1 MVDVRMI
8 AAMESFRYVEAL
20 QRLVETKARNNMNKE
35 QMVAAVESFK
45 SSVEEA
51 KKRLQVI
58 CCQEC
63 NEADRMTEKWCYACD
78 LGQSGID
85 LSGMEY
91 SANDFLEG
99 KKDQWENEL

>member
-1 MVDVRMI
+1 MNRI
-8 AAMESFRYVEAL
+8 ERYKKTRAYLKLAFRTLREGG
-20 QRLVETKARNNMNKE
+20 NG
-35 QMVAAVESFK
+35 
-45 SSVEEA
+45 
-51 KKRLQVI
+51 
-58 CCQEC
+58 
-63 NEADRMTEKWCYACD
+63 CD